1 MRHLLVVILSVLLLN
16 ALPKEEVHWL
26 TFEELETALANAP
39 KKVIIH
45 FYADWCVYCKKME
58 QSAYSKP
65 DIIETLNAEYYA
77 VKFNVES
84 TDEIEFGGK
93 RFINA
98 NVGKKRNPYH
108 QIPEYLAG
116 RENEELEL
124 PATVFLDE
132 DFNIVERYYWYLSP
146 KEMRDILKEN

>member
-1 MRHLLVVILSVLLLN
+1 MKYLCIVILSSLLLN
-16 ALPKEEVHWL
+16 VAPKEEINWL
-26 TFEELETALANAP
+26 TFEELEVALAKEP

-77 VKFNVES
+77 IKFNVES
-84 TDEIEFGGK
+84 TDEIEFGGE

-116 RENEELEL
+116 REGKALEL
-124 PATVFLDE
+124 PATVILDE
-132 DFNIVERYYWYLSP
+132 DFNIIERYYWYLSP
-146 KEMRDILKEN
+146 KEVRKILKEN

>member
-1 MRHLLVVILSVLLLN
+1 
-16 ALPKEEVHWL
+16 
-26 TFEELETALANAP
+26 
-39 KKVIIH
+39 
-45 FYADWCVYCKKME
+45 ME

-93 RFINA
+93 RLINA